1 MGQNYR
7 HLHASHL
14 APRCPCP
21 DAAVR
26 HTWSV
31 MKSCDEGPGAAE
43 ELDWLLPA
51 SGPGVGIAVALQCLL
66 WAAGGYCWDAI
77 QV

>member
-1 MGQNYR
+1 
-7 HLHASHL
+7 
-14 APRCPCP
+14 
-21 DAAVR
+21 
-26 HTWSV
+26 